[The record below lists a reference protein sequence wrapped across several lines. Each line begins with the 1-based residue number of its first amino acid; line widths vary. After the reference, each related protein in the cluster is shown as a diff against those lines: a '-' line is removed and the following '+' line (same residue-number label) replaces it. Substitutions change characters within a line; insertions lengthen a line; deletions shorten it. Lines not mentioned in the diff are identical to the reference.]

1 MKNNFDLKQIKED
14 LYFFY
19 NLFALSQ
26 DSGIVALALMP
37 YLSLSV
43 VETDKYFK
51 KFYPSH
57 VKILDKKHEK
67 IIQESRL
74 RVKFFDVN
82 DSIIERLEYLNW
94 IKDLHFEWFVNK
106 HTGYLEKLKK
116 NIQPDL
122 GVFIYNGHIIGSTHT
137 FFFNLGYEQEFFSIP
152 NMSLE
157 IDKIMK
163 ELPFDIAKLIG
174 AYYGELSIS
183 KYLKMNIK
191 SRNGQYIKGKCSEQF
206 QTKDRKSDKFYDC
219 IFEQELS
226 CSIKMSLLLLLSSI
240 NFLNYVIPEIIHD
253 SHTTYFKI
261 KYITLYHTLISL
273 KKIQS
278 YGYREKK
285 LSDKSKDYLG
295 KIIKDKHAK
304 LIISEPKFRN
314 VLIHYGISSI
324 PIDNLDVKTELYGL
338 VEYFFDG
345 ISYFELNSLVN
356 FQIKR
361 ISIILEE
368 WLDLSIESENF
379 SVIATLVD

>member
-1 MKNNFDLKQIKED
+1 VTNYED

-19 NLFALSQ
+19 NLFTLSQ
-26 DSGIVALALMP
+26 DKEILVLALMP

-43 VETDKYFK
+43 VETYKYFK
-51 KFYPSH
+51 KVYPSH
-57 VKILDKKHEK
+57 VKILNKKHEI
-67 IIQESRL
+67 IIQKSRL
-74 RVKFFDVN
+74 RVKFFDIN
-82 DSIIERLEYLNW
+82 DNIIERLEYLDW
-94 IKDLHFEWFVNK
+94 IKELHFEWFVNR
-106 HTGYLEKLKK
+106 HNGYLEK

-122 GVFIYNGHIIGSTHT
+122 GIFIYNGHIIGSTHT
-137 FFFNLGYEQEFFSIP
+137 FFFNLGYEKEFFPIP

-163 ELPFDIAKLIG
+163 ELTFNVAKSIG

-183 KYLKMNIK
+183 RYLKMNIK
-191 SRNGQYIKGKCSEQF
+191 SRNGQYIKGKFSEQT
-206 QTKDRKSDKFYDC
+206 QTKDRKSDKFYNC
-219 IFEQELS
+219 IFEQELP
-226 CSIKMSLLLLLSSI
+226 CNIKMSLLLLLSSI

-253 SHTTYFKI
+253 IHTTYFKI

-314 VLIHYGISSI
+314 VLIHYGMSSI

-338 VEYFFDG
+338 VEYFFNG
-345 ISYFELNSLVN
+345 MSYFELNSLVN
-356 FQIKR
+356 SQINR

-368 WLDLSIESENF
+368 WLNLPIESENF
-379 SVIATLVD
+379 SSITSL